1 MPGPPSGRE
10 SDDNKEPDIPSSNG
24 SRSPLSEPSDNA
36 RDSAVHFLKAVQVS
50 GEQHERFLQ
59 LEFKAKKAYECAL
72 DLSPPPSGMNEKLVE
87 QISKVLNEVQ
97 MEQLADELNQSPP
110 KADRIPHLFDL
121 AHRSLLDALPPRFHE
136 QVIEDLRRSMNW
148 NVNGASPGASVACIT
163 LHLREVVR
171 KVVLYGAP
179 NREEKLNESLT
190 RCCRDVEECNPTLGE
205 AVANAFRFLFSAIKQ
220 LHEDVGEYSLLLISE
235 DLKRNAATYI
245 RTFVTTCLPPV
256 RTWQSSIEFLKKH
269 LHSPEV
275 NDWMT
280 SYQTPSSLFLSSAQ
294 LRVRG
299 ALLFG
304 VLDLLRSGG
313 RSGGN
318 RWAELPLEIFY
329 VDKALIFT
337 AANSV
342 QECTLLILLE
352 GAVSS
357 IFKGKGG
364 SAMDTVSMLH
374 RLHSKIMSLFSQ
386 DIRLDDLKR
395 EVINFIYNLLSAACD
410 EPINGTE
417 HGDKVLDERP
427 RSTRGNEKDEE
438 GDINCPRRSSLPSPL
453 SHPSSTASPA
463 SKSLS
468 PNEEQMIL
476 SVIDKMANTEGTLY
490 ISFEQKV
497 LSYLSM
503 RLRNVDQ
510 AVPPLGL
517 ITAALAQT
525 TALLSRGLEFHW
537 KVFVP
542 YYDELITFLELQ

>member
-1 MPGPPSGRE
+1 MPDPPPGRE
-10 SDDNKEPDIPSSNG
+10 IDEHREPETTSNG
-24 SRSPLSEPSDNA
+24 SSNSPSDPSNNA
-36 RDSAVHFLKAVQVS
+36 KESAFHFLKAVQVS
-50 GEQHERFLQ
+50 AEQHERFLQ
-59 LEFKAKKAYECAL
+59 LEFKAKKAYECAM
-72 DLSPPPSGMNEKLVE
+72 DLLPPPSGMNEKLVE
-87 QISKVLNEVQ
+87 QISKVLAEVQ
-97 MEQLADELNQSPP
+97 MKQLADELNKNPP
-110 KADRIPHLFDL
+110 KTDRIPYLFDL
-121 AHRSLLDALPPRFHE
+121 VHRSLLDALPPRFHE
-136 QVIEDLRRSMNW
+136 QIKEDLRRSMSW
-148 NVNGASPGASVACIT
+148 SVNGGLPSASVACIT
-163 LHLREVVR
+163 RHLREVVG

-179 NREEKLNESLT
+179 NREENLNETLA
-190 RCCRDVEECNPTLGE
+190 RCCRDLDEYNPTLGE
-205 AVANAFRFLFSAIKQ
+205 AVANAFRFIFSAVKQ
-220 LHEDVGEYSLLLISE
+220 LHEDVGQYSLLLISE
-235 DLKRNAATYI
+235 DLKRNAVNYI

-256 RTWQSSIEFLKKH
+256 RTWQSSIEFLKKYV
-269 LHSPEV
+269 HSPEV

-280 SYQTPSSLFLSSAQ
+280 SYQIPSSLFLSSAQ

-318 RWAELPLEIFY
+318 RWTELPLEIFY

-364 SAMDTVSMLH
+364 SAMDTASMLH

-386 DIRLDDLKR
+386 DIRLDDLKC
-395 EVINFIYNLLSAACD
+395 EVINFIYNLLSPAGD
-410 EPINGTE
+410 ESTDESE
-417 HGDKVLDERP
+417 HGDKVLNERP
-427 RSTRGNEKDEE
+427 RSTRENEKDEG
-438 GDINCPRRSSLPSPL
+438 GDANSLYHSTLPSSL
-453 SHPSSTASPA
+453 SHPCSTVSSG
-463 SKSLS
+463 SKILS

-476 SVIDKMANTEGTLY
+476 SVIDKMANTEGSLY

-497 LSYLSM
+497 LSYLSL

-537 KVFVP
+537 KVFVL
-542 YYDELITFLELQ
+542 YYDELITILELQ